1 MGAEQTEQLRRQSRR
16 IREAVLARHG
26 YAPDAH
32 VAPAASAARLDA
44 VAQLARV
51 SAHWGIASNTP
62 LVGPLLVYWRRA
74 LRIVLRWY
82 INPIVEQQNAFNQ
95 AVSRALF
102 DLQSE
107 NEELRVE
114 LAGLR
119 TTGEQSAREH
129 FDPA

>member
-1 MGAEQTEQLRRQSRR
+1 
-16 IREAVLARHG
+16 
-26 YAPDAH
+26 
-32 VAPAASAARLDA
+32 

-51 SAHWGIASNTP
+51 SAHWGIASNAP

-74 LRIVLRWY
+74 LRIMLRWY

-107 NEELRVE
+107 NEELRIE
-114 LAGLR
+114 LAGR
-119 TTGEQSAREH
+119 RANGEQPAREH
-129 FDPA
+129 TDPA

>member
-1 MGAEQTEQLRRQSRR
+1 MGAEQTEQLRRQARR

-26 YAPDAH
+26 FAADASIP
-32 VAPAASAARLDA
+32 PAVGVARLDA

-62 LVGPLLVYWRRA
+62 ALGPLLVYWRRA
-74 LRIVLRWY
+74 LRIMLRWY

-114 LAGLR
+114 LVNLR
-119 TTGEQSAREH
+119 RSGEQPTREH
-129 FDPA
+129 SDPA